1 MCCFLH
7 VPDYFYFVW
16 VGEWSGFY
24 GFFSSLNFVSSPL
37 IWLSMIQKKE
47 VIFIFPRCRQN
58 SCCSGEATAMAP
70 MNMFL
75 CLNIQQTIM
84 IVFSGILRLLLMYV
98 RNLTYTQSS
107 SKICSF
113 YLSRAAALWGIF
125 EVKNSARSS
134 WGRVEAYK
142 RLLTT
147 GNVNPKS
154 HVNIFLSCREMTMTC
169 QVKRK
174 KKIGD

>member
-7 VPDYFYFVW
+7 VPDNFYFVW

-24 GFFSSLNFVSSPL
+24 GFFFFPELCFISINLTFYDT
-37 IWLSMIQKKE
+37 KKK
-47 VIFIFPRCRQN
+47 VIFIFPLCRQN
-58 SCCSGEATAMAP
+58 SCCSGGATAMAP
-70 MNMFL
+70 MNTFL
-75 CLNIQQTIM
+75 CLNMQQTVM

-98 RNLTYTQSS
+98 RNLTCTQSS

-154 HVNIFLSCREMTMTC
+154 HVNISLSCREMTMTS
-169 QVKRK
+169 QVKR
-174 KKIGD
+174 